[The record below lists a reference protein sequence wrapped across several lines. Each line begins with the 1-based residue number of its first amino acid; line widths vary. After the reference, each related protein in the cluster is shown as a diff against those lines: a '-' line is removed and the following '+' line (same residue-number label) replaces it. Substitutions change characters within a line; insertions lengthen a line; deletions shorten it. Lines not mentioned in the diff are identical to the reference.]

1 MADVCYTLEAALEE
15 ALAMEE
21 RAFRNYLQA
30 VRIVENRNA
39 REILRGFALDE
50 LAHKHTLERALL
62 DGRISATGGSNADPR
77 TMGLDRILQKRELR
91 ADSDIR
97 EVMAYAVHLEKEAVE
112 FYRRLCQG
120 CAGAPMAGLFAL
132 LKADEER
139 HVQAIEEMYETRFL
153 PEN

>member
-1 MADVCYTLEAALEE
+1 MADACYTFEAALEE
-15 ALAMEE
+15 ALSREE

-30 VRIVENRNA
+30 IRIVENVNA

-50 LAHKHTLERALL
+50 LEHKHALERALL
-62 DGRISATGGSNADPR
+62 DGRIGGNGGQDARPM
-77 TMGLDRILQKRELR
+77 TMGLDRIIKKKELR

-97 EVMAYAVHLEKEAVE
+97 EVMAYALHLEKEAVE
-112 FYRRLCQG
+112 FYRSAARG

-132 LKADEER
+132 LQADEER
-139 HVQAIEEMYETRFL
+139 HVQAIEEMYEARFL